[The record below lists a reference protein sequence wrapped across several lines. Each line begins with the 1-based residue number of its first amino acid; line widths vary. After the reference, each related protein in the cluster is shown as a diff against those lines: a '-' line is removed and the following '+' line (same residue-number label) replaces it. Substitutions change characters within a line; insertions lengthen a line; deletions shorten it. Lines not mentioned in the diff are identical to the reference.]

1 LLPLPATVHTSSAR
15 PIRKKPK
22 ALQQNALLRAPS
34 TNKLALVINLARGL
48 AITPLRWPPL
58 ASDPFEQKNL
68 STTNPVEL
76 KRMMQELITRMET
89 QKAQYPHEKD
99 SNELVKPKLPK

>member
-1 LLPLPATVHTSSAR
+1 MHYPHAPHRTDYFTSYR
-15 PIRKKPK
+15 NGNWKVIYHYF
-22 ALQQNALLRAPS
+22 PS
-34 TNKLALVINLARGL
+34 EVSENSHYQLYD
-48 AITPLRWPPL
+48 L

-68 STTNPVEL
+68 AASKPVEL
-76 KRMMQELITRMET
+76 KRMMQELITRMEI

>member
-1 LLPLPATVHTSSAR
+1 MHYPHAPHRTDYFTSYR
-15 PIRKKPK
+15 NGNWKVIYHYF
-22 ALQQNALLRAPS
+22 PS
-34 TNKLALVINLARGL
+34 EVSENSNYQLYD
-48 AITPLRWPPL
+48 L